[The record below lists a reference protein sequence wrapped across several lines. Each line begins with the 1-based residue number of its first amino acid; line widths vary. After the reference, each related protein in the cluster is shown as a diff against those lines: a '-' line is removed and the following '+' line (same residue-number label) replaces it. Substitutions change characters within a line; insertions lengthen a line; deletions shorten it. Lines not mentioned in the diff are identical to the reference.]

1 MRDYVI
7 FTDSGCDLSPDLLAS
22 WGVSYE
28 SLVFR
33 FDGEDKEYKND
44 EMDIQVF
51 YNKMREGGVAKTA
64 AINKETFALSFR
76 AILETGKD
84 VLYIGFSSGLSTTHN
99 SARLAAIEL
108 REEFPDA
115 RILTVDTLAASAGEG
130 LLVYLAKEK
139 KAEGA
144 DIEACAAYVESIRLN
159 MCHWFTVDDLMYLKR
174 GGRVS
179 PTAAFF
185 GNALG
190 IKPVM
195 HVDNEGHLVNVT
207 KVRGRR
213 TAITAMAEKLGETA
227 LDLENGKIYISH
239 GDCLADAEYLASV
252 LEEKFG
258 CTVDLIT
265 NVGTVI
271 GAHSGPG
278 TLALFFL
285 GNER

>member
-1 MRDYVI
+1 
-7 FTDSGCDLSPDLLAS
+7 
-22 WGVSYE
+22 
-28 SLVFR
+28 
-33 FDGEDKEYKND
+33 
-44 EMDIQVF
+44 
-51 YNKMREGGVAKTA
+51 
-64 AINKETFALSFR
+64 
-76 AILETGKD
+76 
-84 VLYIGFSSGLSTTHN
+84 
-99 SARLAAIEL
+99 
-108 REEFPDA
+108 
-115 RILTVDTLAASAGEG
+115 
-130 LLVYLAKEK
+130 
-139 KAEGA
+139 
-144 DIEACAAYVESIRLN
+144 
-159 MCHWFTVDDLMYLKR
+159 
-174 GGRVS
+174 
-179 PTAAFF
+179 
-185 GNALG
+185 
-190 IKPVM
+190 M